1 MVDIET
7 LGIHADSV
15 MLTIAAIQFDLE
27 SGDMGMSFSRTVDI
41 EDQVRRGRTITGDT
55 LKWWLAQNPET
66 LKLNMRAPVPL
77 ESALYDFGEF
87 IYDNDLQFVWA
98 NGIAFDLAILKH
110 AYRSIPLPL
119 PWAYYNERD
128 YKTIRELFAAPS
140 IVLEDT
146 SIKHNALAD
155 CKFQIQY
162 LCEVWKQ
169 FKKKD
174 NESATD
180 KR

>member
-66 LKLNMRAPVPL
+66 LKENLRAPVPL
-77 ESALYDFGEF
+77 EQSLYDFGEF
-87 IYDNDLQFVWA
+87 FYDNDLQFVWA

-119 PWAYYNERD
+119 PWDSKRNERD
-128 YKTIRELFAAPS
+128 YKTLREM
-140 IVLEDT
+140 LEPIEWTDFST
-146 SIKHNALAD
+146 KHNALAD
-155 CKFQIQY
+155 CKYQIHN
-162 LCEVWKQ
+162 LWKIWKQ
-169 FKKKD
+169 FKKKED
-174 NESATD
+174 GTT
-180 KR
+180 KK